1 THMFSFSFPSFAAIL
16 GLYLFIIRFY
26 QQPIEL
32 TICIS
37 GIIRNFGE
45 MQKAESGDFNTRA
58 SVVVN
63 AVVSAHCPFGPSLAL
78 MLKDHRIPTV
88 SRRITAP
95 QQRPPRQKILYNLS
109 TPASLTQKEG
119 MYE

>member
-1 THMFSFSFPSFAAIL
+1 MFSFPSFAAIL
-16 GLYLFIIRFY
+16 GLYIFIIRVY
-26 QQPIEL
+26 QLPIEL

-63 AVVSAHCPFGPSLAL
+63 AVVSAVCPFGLLLAF
-78 MLKDHRIPTV
+78 I
-88 SRRITAP
+88 S
-95 QQRPPRQKILYNLS
+95 
-109 TPASLTQKEG
+109 
-119 MYE
+119 

>member
-1 THMFSFSFPSFAAIL
+1 MFSFPSFAAIL
-16 GLYLFIIRFY
+16 GLYIFIIRVY
-26 QQPIEL
+26 QLPTEL

-63 AVVSAHCPFGPSLAL
+63 AVVSAHCPFGPSLAFIFHVEGSSHPNSIS
-78 MLKDHRIPTV
+78 KD
-88 SRRITAP
+88 RRPATAP
-95 QQRPPRQKILYNLS
+95 A
-109 TPASLTQKEG
+109 PAKNSLEALPTGFFHPKG
-119 MYE
+119 RHV

>member
-1 THMFSFSFPSFAAIL
+1 M
-16 GLYLFIIRFY
+16 IRFY

-63 AVVSAHCPFGPSLAL
+63 AVVSAVCPFGLLLAF
-78 MLKDHRIPTV
+78 I
-88 SRRITAP
+88 S
-95 QQRPPRQKILYNLS
+95 
-109 TPASLTQKEG
+109 
-119 MYE
+119 